1 MPISKDIPF
10 AYRRDIPFDFEL
22 NERGDL
28 KMLEDVDALNQ
39 AIYAILISNSGDKPM
54 EPLFGSN
61 IEDLVFDPG
70 YPLNV
75 MEFEIKER
83 LKTSME
89 LLEPGVVVLNIHID
103 FSKLDD
109 HAINVKIFYALND
122 GITTGVFD
130 ESLSIE
136 DIRR

>member
-1 MPISKDIPF
+1 MPNKEIPY
-10 AYRRDIPFDFEL
+10 AYRRDVPFDFEL
-22 NERGDL
+22 DESGDL
-28 KMLEDVDALNQ
+28 KMLEDIDAINQ
-39 AIYAILISNSGDKPM
+39 AIYSILISNSGDKPL

-83 LKTSME
+83 LKTATRDI
-89 LLEPGVVVLNIHID
+89 EPGVTIINISID
-103 FSKLDD
+103 FSSLGT
-109 HAINVKIFYALND
+109 HEVRVQIFYALND
-122 GITTGVFD
+122 GITTGIFD

-136 DIRR
+136 DIKR